1 MKILDK
7 SLDVAFQLYNQE
19 LNKPQVF
26 CFIYDGKRLLSIG
39 QNEMETKNAKALY
52 FGKRYKIP
60 HLIEFPFIHAEIDAI
75 GKLWGKHHITG
86 TEKVVVVR
94 LKKSGTT
101 AKERKIIIPA
111 LAKPCDS
118 CYNVLQPIG
127 LRRVWW
133 TTENGWQETK

>member
-7 SLDVAFQLYNQE
+7 SLDVAYQLYNQE
-19 LNKPQVF
+19 LSKPQVF
-26 CFIYDGKRLLSIG
+26 CFIYDGNKLLSIG
-39 QNEMETKNAKALY
+39 QNEMETENAKALY

-60 HLIEFPFIHAEIDAI
+60 HLIEFPFIHAEVDAI
-75 GKLWGKHHITG
+75 AKLWGKHKIIG

-101 AKERKIIIPA
+101 AKERKIILPA

-118 CYNVLQPIG
+118 CYNVLTPIG
-127 LRRVWW
+127 LRRVWYS
-133 TTENGWQETK
+133 TETNFEIL